1 VKWHFSAVQSGVPMK
16 VEGARSA
23 VRLIASRATSK
34 SFFKVRNRDPTLLL
48 CWRGVKDE
56 EQFMSEARKWS
67 NAFLTYCGVAAAL
80 VICSSVSLALVI
92 NAGAGLSH
100 TAEIEKTLLDYRV
113 ESSREIR
120 QALSKPIP
128 RPEPL
133 GPITAKLARSLEA
146 TTLAAKP
153 KLSKQ
158 AADAFASAD
167 LPTVSSRTNAVPDRH
182 SSNF

>member
-1 VKWHFSAVQSGVPMK
+1 
-16 VEGARSA
+16 
-23 VRLIASRATSK
+23 
-34 SFFKVRNRDPTLLL
+34 
-48 CWRGVKDE
+48 
-56 EQFMSEARKWS
+56 
-67 NAFLTYCGVAAAL
+67 
-80 VICSSVSLALVI
+80 
-92 NAGAGLSH
+92 
-100 TAEIEKTLLDYRV
+100 LLDYRV

>member
-1 VKWHFSAVQSGVPMK
+1 MG
-16 VEGARSA
+16 
-23 VRLIASRATSK
+23 LIASRATSK
-34 SFFKVRNRDPTLLL
+34 SFSTFGTLDPL
-48 CWRGVKDE
+48 CSCVAGGAKDE

-80 VICSSVSLALVI
+80 VICSSLSLALVI

-133 GPITAKLARSLEA
+133 GPITAKLARSMEA
-146 TTLAAKP
+146 TKLAAQP
-153 KLSKQ
+153 KLSNQ
-158 AADAFASAD
+158 ARDAFASAD
-167 LPTVSSRTNAVPDRH
+167 LPAVSSRSYAAPDRH

>member
-1 VKWHFSAVQSGVPMK
+1 
-16 VEGARSA
+16 
-23 VRLIASRATSK
+23 
-34 SFFKVRNRDPTLLL
+34 
-48 CWRGVKDE
+48 
-56 EQFMSEARKWS
+56 MSEARKWS
-67 NAFLTYCGVAAAL
+67 NAFLAYCGVTAAL
-80 VICSSVSLALVI
+80 VICSSLSLALVI
-92 NAGAGLSH
+92 NAGAGLSQ

-120 QALSKPIP
+120 QALAKPIP

-133 GPITAKLARSLEA
+133 GPITAKLARSMEA
-146 TTLAAKP
+146 TKLAAKP

-167 LPTVSSRTNAVPDRH
+167 LPAAPSRSYAVPDRH

>member
-1 VKWHFSAVQSGVPMK
+1 
-16 VEGARSA
+16 
-23 VRLIASRATSK
+23 
-34 SFFKVRNRDPTLLL
+34 
-48 CWRGVKDE
+48 
-56 EQFMSEARKWS
+56 MSEARKWS
-67 NAFLTYCGVAAAL
+67 KAFLAYCGVAAAL
-80 VICSSVSLALVI
+80 VICSSLSLAFVI
-92 NAGAGLSH
+92 NAGAGLSQ

-133 GPITAKLARSLEA
+133 GPITAKLARSVEA
-146 TTLAAKP
+146 PKLAAKP

-158 AADAFASAD
+158 ATDAFASAD
-167 LPTVSSRTNAVPDRH
+167 LPVVPSRTYAVPDRH

>member
-1 VKWHFSAVQSGVPMK
+1 VLAG
-16 VEGARSA
+16 GA
-23 VRLIASRATSK
+23 K
-34 SFFKVRNRDPTLLL
+34 N
-48 CWRGVKDE
+48 E

-67 NAFLTYCGVAAAL
+67 KALLTYCGVVAAL
-80 VICSSVSLALVI
+80 AICSGLSLALVV
-92 NAGAGLSH
+92 NAGAGLSQ
-100 TAEIEKTLLDYRV
+100 TAEIEKTLLDYRI

-120 QALSKPIP
+120 QALAKPIP

-133 GPITAKLARSLEA
+133 GPITAKLARSVES
-146 TTLAAKP
+146 TMLAAKP

-167 LPTVSSRTNAVPDRH
+167 LPAVPARTYAVPDRH